1 VNEAWEVHGGAADG
15 LSGTREATVRRMI
28 EADVKIVA
36 RLERETFSS
45 PWSADTFLRL
55 MAGKGAEI
63 WVIDI
68 EAEGVVGY
76 AVLWCVLDHGELA
89 NIAVDPG
96 HRNKGLGSL
105 LLDRVIERAAMVGVR
120 NLYLEVRASNE
131 RAADLYERRGFREI
145 GRRRNYYDQPR
156 EDARVLVKELP

>member
-1 VNEAWEVHGGAADG
+1 VSAMWEGRGGATEG
-15 LSGTREATVRRMI
+15 LTETEGSIVRRMA
-28 EADVKIVA
+28 ESDVQTVA

-45 PWSADTFLRL
+45 PWRPDTFLRL
-55 MAGKGAEI
+55 MTGTGVEMWVVEI
-63 WVIDI
+63 D
-68 EAEGVVGY
+68 AEGVVGY

-89 NIAVDPG
+89 NIAVHPR

-105 LLDRVIERAAMVGVR
+105 LLDRVIERAETVGVH

-145 GRRRNYYDQPR
+145 GRRTNYYSAPR
-156 EDARVLVKELP
+156 EDARVLVKEIP